1 MVIRFVVQNIY
12 SFGESVEFNML
23 PRPKIRTPEGHKYS
37 MNGFDLLKLSAM
49 FGPNAAGKSNF
60 FKAIGLFQKLVLG
73 EISSTAV
80 QEAQFKFGPSENVHQ
95 VLAMEFLQDNQ
106 PFYYAVELVDGQ
118 IQTEELYR
126 SGLGKTTDILLFER
140 KTLSDNQQTLTFS
153 KEFELDEKSQLLKTI
168 LSEEFL
174 DPAYTMFQW
183 VSHRDNPHL
192 KPVKTAFRWFLHTLQ
207 LIGPESNQHVLA
219 QKLDY
224 DPHFRKFVGVILPC
238 FNLGLSNMEFVS
250 KTENDASG
258 IPESPFSPET
268 GASTSNSKRT
278 TGNYKIK
285 EHQPLTLVKEHTQP
299 LGKKLQVSQINQIG
313 KQVNFNLHSISDGTI
328 RLLDYLS
335 AFYDIINQ
343 PKVYLIDEFDR
354 SIHPS
359 LAKELIKKFASDT
372 QTKGQL
378 IFTTH
383 ASDLLDQS
391 IFRQDEVWLAE
402 KKVSG
407 ATELYALSDFKEH
420 NTIDIRKG
428 YLNGRY
434 GAVPFLSDLQ
444 DLNWHLYDLD

>member
-1 MVIRFVVQNIY
+1 M
-12 SFGESVEFNML
+12 M

-37 MNGFDLLKLSAM
+37 MSGFDLLKLSAM
-49 FGPNAAGKSNF
+49 YGPNAAGKSNF
-60 FKAIGLFQKLVLG
+60 IKAIGLFQKLVLG
-73 EISSTAV
+73 EISSAVV
-80 QEAQFKFGPSENVHQ
+80 QEAQFKFGPSENVRQ
-95 VLAMEFLQDNQ
+95 VLALEFLQDNQ
-106 PFYYAVELVDGQ
+106 PFYYAVEIVDGH
-118 IQTEELYR
+118 IQTEELYL

-140 KTLSDNQQTLTFS
+140 KTLSDNRQAITFS
-153 KEFELDEKSQLLKTI
+153 KEFEHDEKSQLLKTI

-174 DPAYTMFQW
+174 DPSYTMFQW
-183 VSHRDNPHL
+183 VAHRDNPHL
-192 KPVKTAFRWFLHTLQ
+192 KAVKTAFNWFLHALRI
-207 LIGPESNQHVLA
+207 IGPALNQHALA
-219 QKLDY
+219 QKLDN
-224 DPHFRKFVGVILPC
+224 DAHFRKFVGAILPC
-238 FNLGLSNMEFVS
+238 FNLGISNLEFVS

-258 IPESPFSPET
+258 IPESPFSPKT

-278 TGNYKIK
+278 THYYKIK
-285 EHQPLTLVKEHTQP
+285 EHQPLTSVKEHAQP
-299 LGKKLQVSQINQIG
+299 LGKNLQVSQINQIG
-313 KQVNFNLHSISDGTI
+313 KQVTFNLHSISDGTI

-335 AFYDIINQ
+335 AFYDLVNQ

-359 LAKELIKKFASDT
+359 LAKELVKKFATDT

-383 ASDLLDQS
+383 ESNLLDQS

-402 KKVSG
+402 KKVNG

-434 GAVPFLSDLQ
+434 GAVPFLTDLQ